1 MTDTKAAVFH
11 EVTVIDGSARRRS
24 WSADEKARIVA
35 ESLDPAVSVSAV
47 AHRHG
52 LNPNQL
58 YGWRRQFREEAGRR
72 MSARERF
79 AESGEAAP
87 MVAASVIEVVI
98 GAITVRVGAGVEAA
112 ALKRVLRVVRAL
124 A

>member
-1 MTDTKAAVFH
+1 M
-11 EVTVIDGSARRRS
+11 TVIEGTARRRR
-24 WSADEKARIVA
+24 WSREDKARIVA
-35 ESLDPAVSVSAV
+35 ESWDSAVSVSAV

-58 YGWRRQFREEAGRR
+58 FAWRRQFRSEAEHRLA
-72 MSARERF
+72 AREPIADRR
-79 AESGEAAP
+79 EAAP

-112 ALKRVLRVVRAL
+112 TLRQVLRVVRRL